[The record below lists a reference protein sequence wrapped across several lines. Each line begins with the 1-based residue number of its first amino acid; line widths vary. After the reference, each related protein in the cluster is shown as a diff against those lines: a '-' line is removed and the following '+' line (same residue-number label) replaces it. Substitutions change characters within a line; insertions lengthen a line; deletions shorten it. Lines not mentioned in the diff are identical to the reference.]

1 MARIKYVKPLLER
14 LPESMTA
21 EDLDTVLRL
30 DVAGCNAWDIA
41 LEIGEEVY
49 TVFRIVVN
57 SEYLRAKAAALK
69 VVAVHGFDDDWQ
81 HHFARLAAIAEHRP
95 AAQNA

>member
-1 MARIKYVKPLLER
+1 MKKAKYVKPLLER

-41 LEIGEEVY
+41 LEIDEDVY

-57 SEYLRAKAAALK
+57 AEFRRAKAAALQ
-69 VVAVHGFDDDWQ
+69 VVAAHGFDDEWC
-81 HHFARLAAIAEHRP
+81 HHFARLAAAS
-95 AAQNA
+95 AAK